1 MTMSSP
7 ILDHQQQQQQQSE
20 QRRLCVTFCENV
32 IDYPSPESCR
42 DVPIEQK
49 WYTNAELKVIR
60 HDVAELLIRRIKNS
74 RQNIKQD
81 DGNDDPDLWGLERH
95 SFERDHAKKAA
106 IELILLAQHMK
117 EIKGDPERLRSV
129 SLQVSKNARQ
139 LAADQGFRDSCH
151 VYYENSLET
160 FVDDCISDFDTF
172 TPNLM
177 TVVTGTSV
185 PCKRSP
191 SVANLRPGEDDERRV
206 RSRVVAA

>member
-1 MTMSSP
+1 MSPP
-7 ILDHQQQQQQQSE
+7 ILEQEQQQQ
-20 QRRLCVTFCENV
+20 RRRTCVSFRDNV
-32 IDYPSPESCR
+32 IEYPSPESCN

-49 WYTNAELKVIR
+49 WYTHAELKVIR
-60 HDVAELLIRRIKNS
+60 HDVADLLIRRIKNS
-74 RQNIKQD
+74 KKTTKQED
-81 DGNDDPDLWGLERH
+81 DGHDDPDFWGLERH

-106 IELILLAQHMK
+106 IGLILLAQHMK
-117 EIKGDPERLRSV
+117 EIKGDPELLRSV

-160 FVDDCISDFDTF
+160 FVDDCISDFATF
-172 TPNLM
+172 LPNTVMTP
-177 TVVTGTSV
+177 VTECSA

-191 SVANLRPGEDDERRV
+191 SVANLRSAEDDERRV

>member
-7 ILDHQQQQQQQSE
+7 IQQQRKRQFVS
-20 QRRLCVTFCENV
+20 FCEHA
-32 IDYPSPESCR
+32 IQYPSPESCN
-42 DVPIEQK
+42 DVSMEQK

-60 HDVAELLIRRIKNS
+60 QDVADLLIRRIKS
-74 RQNIKQD
+74 SKLNIKD
-81 DGNDDPDLWGLERH
+81 EDGHDDPDFWGLERH

-106 IELILLAQHMK
+106 IKLILLAQHMK
-117 EIKGDPERLRSV
+117 EIKGDPELLRSV

-160 FVDDCISDFDTF
+160 FVDDCISDFDIF
-172 TPNLM
+172 TPTPTM
-177 TVVTGTSV
+177 VTEATGCSA

-191 SVANLRPGEDDERRV
+191 SAANLRSTEEDERRV

>member
-1 MTMSSP
+1 MTMFSP
-7 ILDHQQQQQQQSE
+7 ILEQQQQQE
-20 QRRLCVTFCENV
+20 PRRTCVSFHELVVEHPT
-32 IDYPSPESCR
+32 PEAGK

-49 WYTNAELKVIR
+49 WYTNAELRVIR
-60 HDVAELLIRRIKNS
+60 QDVANLLIRHIKNS
-74 RQNIKQD
+74 KQNTKQVYSH
-81 DGNDDPDLWGLERH
+81 DDPDLWGLERH
-95 SFERDHAKKAA
+95 SFERDQAKKAA
-106 IELILLAQHMK
+106 IELVLLAQHMK
-117 EIKGDPERLRSV
+117 EIKGDPELLRSV

-172 TPNLM
+172 TPNSLKVA
-177 TVVTGTSV
+177 TDSIV

-191 SVANLRPGEDDERRV
+191 SAANLRSGDDDERRV

>member
-7 ILDHQQQQQQQSE
+7 ILDQQQQAE
-20 QRRLCVTFCENV
+20 RRIRCVSFRENV
-32 IDYPSPESCR
+32 IEYPSLESYK
-42 DVPIEQK
+42 DVPIERK

-60 HDVAELLIRRIKNS
+60 QEVAELLIRRIKNS

-81 DGNDDPDLWGLERH
+81 EGMDDPDLWGLERH

-106 IELILLAQHMK
+106 IELILLAQNMK
-117 EIKGDPERLRSV
+117 EIKGDRELLRSV

-172 TPNLM
+172 KPNCM
-177 TVVTGTSV
+177 TVVTGSGV
-185 PCKRSP
+185 SCKRSP
-191 SVANLRPGEDDERRV
+191 SAANLRPGEDDERRRV